1 MNWHTRPFQCSV
13 KGCARTTRGFATKD
27 GLKRHNEAHK
37 RRNGEDTSDLL
48 FCSVSGCPRTN
59 KLEGGGFSRKYQ
71 LREHMRR
78 AHSGTTLP
86 SSLAP
91 RTANVSKTS
100 SLTESFTAS
109 PESINQSLAN
119 PDLRKRKRTP
129 ASNLG
134 IQEAS
139 KDEDVSVQN
148 DSKKVKLGDK
158 TILILDR

>member
-1 MNWHTRPFQCSV
+1 
-13 KGCARTTRGFATKD
+13 
-27 GLKRHNEAHK
+27 
-37 RRNGEDTSDLL
+37 
-48 FCSVSGCPRTN
+48 
-59 KLEGGGFSRKYQ
+59 
-71 LREHMRR
+71 MRR

-86 SSLAP
+86 SALAP
-91 RTANVSKTS
+91 RTANASKAS
-100 SLTESFTAS
+100 NLTESFTAS
-109 PESINQSLAN
+109 PESISQSLAN

-148 DSKKVKLGDK
+148 DSKKVRLGDK